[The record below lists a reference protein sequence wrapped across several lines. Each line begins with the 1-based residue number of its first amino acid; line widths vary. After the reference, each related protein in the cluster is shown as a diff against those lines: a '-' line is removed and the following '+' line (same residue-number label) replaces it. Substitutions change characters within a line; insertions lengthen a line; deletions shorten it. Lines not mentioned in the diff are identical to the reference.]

1 MSKKRFTEGLE
12 SLFSSSSGKHAA
24 KGGDHSFADT
34 IEATSS
40 RKDAAAKKQ
49 NNKDFSSDLAS
60 LLTAAFEESFE
71 EQLSAGGN
79 PATDQRQKARPASG
93 LDLLIRTN
101 ITPKSI
107 DIQTFPTRRI
117 TLSFDTEMLEKL
129 KSIAQQEHTILKD
142 IVNDIVAEYIS
153 SYEKKKGKLT

>member
-12 SLFSSSSGKHAA
+12 SLFSSPSKGTA
-24 KGGDHSFADT
+24 KGGIYSSADT
-34 IEATSS
+34 IEATAS
-40 RKDAAAKKQ
+40 RKEAAAKKQ
-49 NNKDFSSDLAS
+49 SNKDFSSDLAS

-71 EQLSAGGN
+71 EQLSGGG
-79 PATDQRQKARPASG
+79 AAASDQKQKTRPASG
-93 LDLLIRTN
+93 LDLLIRAN

-117 TLSFDTEMLEKL
+117 TLSFDTDLLEKL
-129 KSIAQQEHTILKD
+129 KSIAQQEQTYLKD